1 MPPCLNPRAELLL
14 TLYAD
19 GELPSGRQPDLF
31 AHLAR
36 CTACRA
42 QFNAL
47 LAFRL
52 AARQEALAV
61 PPAVDEAFF
70 ARIDR
75 LRRAAHPAP
84 ERASERRLFGDTLRR
99 RIPLGAALVAA
110 ALVIALG
117 LLSRPAPEA
126 AAGPPPSEFRLTEVV
141 LDDGNAL
148 YVMDNITV
156 EGKQGATVERPVVD
170 G

>member
-1 MPPCLNPRAELLL
+1 MPPCSDSRAEHLLN
-14 TLYAD
+14 LYVD
-19 GELPSGRQPDLF
+19 GELPSTQQAALF

-36 CTACRA
+36 CAACRT

-75 LRRAAHPAP
+75 LRRASHPAP
-84 ERASERRLFGDTLRR
+84 DRAAERRLFRDVLPRR
-99 RIPLGAALVAA
+99 VPLAAALVAVGA
-110 ALVIALG
+110 VALG
-117 LLSRPAPEA
+117 FLVRPATPEQA
-126 AAGPPPSEFRLTEVV
+126 EPAPAFRLTEVV
-141 LDDGNAL
+141 TDDGNAL
-148 YVMDNITV
+148 YVIDGVTV
-156 EGKQGATVERPVVD
+156 EGTQGGEGPID

>member
-1 MPPCLNPRAELLL
+1 MTPCTDDHAETLLN
-14 TLYAD
+14 LYVD
-19 GELPSGRQPDLF
+19 GELPSSRQAMLF
-31 AHLAR
+31 AHLA
-36 CTACRA
+36 ACPGCRS

-52 AARQEALAV
+52 AVRQEVLTV

-84 ERASERRLFGDTLRR
+84 DRAAARGLFGDTLRR
-99 RIPLGAALVAA
+99 RVPVGLAA
-110 ALVIALG
+110 AVTVLLVTLG
-117 LLSRPAPEA
+117 LLARPMPPAAEA
-126 AAGPPPSEFRLTEVV
+126 VPSNRLTEVV
-141 LDDGNAL
+141 TDDGNAL
-148 YVMDNITV
+148 YVMDGITV
-156 EGKQGATVERPVVD
+156 EVSKSGRPAVD

>member
-1 MPPCLNPRAELLL
+1 MPTCSDLRAEALLN
-14 TLYAD
+14 LYAD
-19 GELPSGRQPDLF
+19 GELPSARQPELF

-42 QFNAL
+42 RFNAL

-52 AARQEALAV
+52 VARQEALAV
-61 PPAVDEAFF
+61 PPAADEAFF
-70 ARIDR
+70 ARLDR

-84 ERASERRLFGDTLRR
+84 ERAAEHRLFGDALRR
-99 RIPLGAALVAA
+99 RVPLGAALAGAGLIV
-110 ALVIALG
+110 LLG
-117 LLSRPAPEA
+117 LLARPAPEA
-126 AAGPPPSEFRLTEVV
+126 PAPEPAPAFRLTEVV

-156 EGKQGATVERPVVD
+156 EGKQGEGRPAAD
-170 G
+170 E